1 MIPLLLT
8 LAPLAPAQLPS
19 HESANPL
26 YKELLDPGLLVGPN
40 LRAKL
45 PPPSMPDGLD
55 AARQTAVINQIIGN
69 DYSYAEFTRK
79 SVVAPQLLRIRDV
92 QPSDPTAPARGVDVY
107 FVAHGDFAALDDEK
121 FRSRLLEV
129 GRGEGKGQALT
140 AGQLAKRKITLTA
153 EQQKHE
159 SYGFVE
165 FDFLEKVRIRAT
177 GRAVWSKNP
186 ESLVAAGQIDPRF
199 VGDPDF
205 PDDWRS
211 ISRGPGGVKVGPPH
225 PWSGAGFYLK
235 VTKLAQ
241 PAGALFCE
249 QHVVFAEPT
258 GWFEGANLLR
268 SKLPPVVQTN
278 VRNMRR
284 EWAKMD
290 KPRK

>member
-8 LAPLAPAQLPS
+8 LSTLCPAQLPS

-40 LRAKL
+40 VRAKL

-55 AARQTAVINQIIGN
+55 AARQTAILKQLIGT
-69 DYSYAEFTRK
+69 DYSYEEFTRK

-92 QPSDPTAPARGVDVY
+92 QPSDPKAPARGVDVY

-140 AGQLAKRKITLTA
+140 REQLAKRKIELTP
-153 EQQKHE
+153 EQEKHE
-159 SYGFVE
+159 SYGFIE

-199 VGDPDF
+199 LNDPDF
-205 PDDWRS
+205 PNDWRS
-211 ISRGPGGVKVGPPH
+211 ISKGAGGVKVGPPH

-241 PAGALFCE
+241 PAGALFLE

-268 SKLPPVVQTN
+268 SKLPPVTQNN

-284 EWAKMD
+284 EWVKWPAK
-290 KPRK
+290 

>member
-1 MIPLLLT
+1 MFSLVIT
-8 LAPLAPAQLPS
+8 LAPFAPAQTPS
-19 HESANPL
+19 HEAANPL

-40 LRAKL
+40 VRAKL

-55 AARQTAVINQIIGN
+55 AGKQTAIIKQLIGA
-69 DYSYAEFTRK
+69 DYSYEEFTRK
-79 SVVAPQLLRIRDV
+79 SVVAPQLLRIRDL
-92 QPSDPTAPARGVDVY
+92 QPSDPKAPARGVDTY
-107 FVAHGDFAALDDEK
+107 FIVHGNFAALDDDK
-121 FRSRLLEV
+121 FRDRLLEV

-140 AGQLAKRKITLTA
+140 REQLAKRNVTLTD
-153 EQQKHE
+153 EQAKHE
-159 SYGFVE
+159 SYGFIE

-177 GRAVWSKNP
+177 GRAVWSKNA

-199 VGDPDF
+199 LNDPEF

-211 ISRGPGGVKVGPPH
+211 LAKGTGGVKLGQAQ

-241 PAGALFCE
+241 PAGALFAE

-284 EWAKMD
+284 EWLKWPAK
-290 KPRK
+290 